1 MTAALAR
8 AAHRLPSIHPHI
20 TSSAT
25 SVSREEEAT
34 AGIGA
39 TNPSIPRPV
48 FLLTRPKRR
57 PPRDGKGRGKAVF
70 GGWAVLGQPH
80 GERSPHDPNHHSHPL
95 ATGIFRKKLRVRAR
109 PLALM
114 GGILRAFA
122 LIVVWK
128 FPFRN
133 EFGNRGA
140 LS

>member
-34 AGIGA
+34 AGIA
-39 TNPSIPRPV
+39 RRIRRYRARF

-80 GERSPHDPNHHSHPL
+80 GERSPHDPITIVTHWQPGFS
-95 ATGIFRKKLRVRAR
+95 AR
-109 PLALM
+109 
-114 GGILRAFA
+114 
-122 LIVVWK
+122 
-128 FPFRN
+128 N
-133 EFGNRGA
+133 
-140 LS
+140 